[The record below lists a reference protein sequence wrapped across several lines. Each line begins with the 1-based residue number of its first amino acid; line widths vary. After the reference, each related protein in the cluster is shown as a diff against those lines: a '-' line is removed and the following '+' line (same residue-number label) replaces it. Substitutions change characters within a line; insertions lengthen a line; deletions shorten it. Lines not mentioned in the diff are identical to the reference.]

1 MSVSLSFDGFNPGF
15 RLVRARRLRRMIYC
29 LARSESCAS
38 VRSLGILGFSGCV
51 GGLFLPKIGY
61 LILVHPSYAL
71 RARSAGAPRL
81 RIRIPPLE
89 LGGFD
94 AGFITSRARNPAPQ
108 FASSESGSSA
118 VA

>member
-1 MSVSLSFDGFNPGF
+1 M
-15 RLVRARRLRRMIYC
+15 
-29 LARSESCAS
+29 
-38 VRSLGILGFSGCV
+38 
-51 GGLFLPKIGY
+51 PKIRH
-61 LILVHPSYAL
+61 LDSLHPSYAL
-71 RARSAGAPRL
+71 RTRSAGAPRL

>member
-1 MSVSLSFDGFNPGF
+1 M
-15 RLVRARRLRRMIYC
+15 
-29 LARSESCAS
+29 
-38 VRSLGILGFSGCV
+38 
-51 GGLFLPKIGY
+51 PKNGY
-61 LILVHPSYAL
+61 LDSSHPSYAL